1 LIQIAISASGLYLA
15 TWQDILDTTQLAVD
29 FDAENHKI
37 ALFTNSI
44 TPNFSTD
51 TSYSSSPYTSGEAS
65 GGGYSAGGQALTGT
79 AFSESP
85 TGTLKWAADNMQW
98 TSSTITAKGALIYAN
113 ALAGKNVLL
122 LVNFGSDFATVSGTF
137 LISWSGSGVYTL
149 DLTP

>member
-1 LIQIAISASGLYLA
+1 MSVTASGLYIA
-15 TWQDILDTTQLAVD
+15 TIQDIFDTTQLAVD
-29 FDAENHKI
+29 WDAENHKI
-37 ALFTNSI
+37 ALYTNSL

-51 TSYSSSPYTSGEAS
+51 VGYSASPYTSNEVS

-98 TSSTITAKGALIYAN
+98 TSSTITNAKCAFIYAN
-113 ALAGKNVLL
+113 SLTNKNALV
-122 LVNFGSDFATVSGTF
+122 LVNFGADYSTVSGTF
-137 LISWSGSGVYTL
+137 LITWNAAGVWTV